1 MLEKS
6 LHLRMAKGRMWP
18 PAPPPF
24 PAPSPAL
31 AAEHGCGHPLELS
44 FCSVKQ
50 VSSFSGFSFK
60 KKTSI
65 ELFGLLRVM
74 CK

>member
-1 MLEKS
+1 MVEKS

-18 PAPPPF
+18 LAPSPL

-31 AAEHGCGHPLELS
+31 LAEHGRGHPLELS
-44 FCSVKQ
+44 FCSAA
-50 VSSFSGFSFK
+50 SSFSEFSFK
-60 KKTSI
+60 EKTST
-65 ELFGLLRVM
+65 ELFGLIKVI